1 MKKVTL
7 SALALCLIIG
17 TGVAAKNPAD
27 TKDATVSGWVTD
39 PMCTSGGSMADGDCV
54 KTCAAKSGG
63 KLVLVTDGD
72 NKVWAVV
79 NSQALKG
86 HEGHHVKV
94 TGHPD
99 ADKGT
104 IQVVT
109 VAMLDDQKPP
119 VAKSNEMKH
128 DKKAEVKKSEKKS

>member
-1 MKKVTL
+1 MKNAIL
-7 SALALCLIIG
+7 STLALCLIIG
-17 TGVAAKNPAD
+17 TAVAGKNAAD

-39 PMCTSGGSMADGDCV
+39 PMCTSGASMADGECV
-54 KTCAAKSGG
+54 KKCAAKQDG

-72 NKVWAVV
+72 NKVWAVE

-99 ADKGT
+99 EDKGT
-104 IQVVT
+104 IKVVT
-109 VAMLDDQKPP
+109 VALLQDQKPP
-119 VAKSNEMKH
+119 ADKKVEMKH
-128 DKKAEVKKSEKKS
+128 DTKKSDTK

>member
-1 MKKVTL
+1 MKKVML
-7 SALALCLIIG
+7 STLALCLIIG
-17 TGVAAKNPAD
+17 TAVAAKNAAD

-39 PMCTSGGSMADGDCV
+39 PMCTSGASMASAECV
-54 KTCAAKSGG
+54 KKCAKDG

-79 NSQALKG
+79 NSEALKG

-94 TGHPD
+94 VGHPD

-104 IQVVT
+104 IHVVT

-119 VAKSNEMKH
+119 MAKKDEMKH
-128 DKKAEVKKSEKKS
+128 DTKKSEAK

>member
-7 SALALCLIIG
+7 FTLALCLIIG
-17 TGVAAKNPAD
+17 TGVAAKNPPD

-39 PMCTSGGSMADGDCV
+39 PMCAKGEKMADGDCV
-54 KTCAAKSGG
+54 KRCSSKDS

-128 DKKAEVKKSEKKS
+128 DKKAEAKKSDKKS

>member
-7 SALALCLIIG
+7 FALALCLIIG
-17 TGVAAKNPAD
+17 TGVAAKNPPD
-27 TKDATVSGWVTD
+27 TKDATLSGWVTD
-39 PMCTSGGSMADGDCV
+39 PMCTEGSSMASAECV
-54 KTCAAKSGG
+54 KKCAKDG

-72 NKVWAVV
+72 NKVLAVE

-99 ADKGT
+99 LDKGT
-104 IQVVT
+104 IHVIT
-109 VAMLDDQKPP
+109 VAMLEDQKPP
-119 VAKSNEMKH
+119 VAKTEMKH
-128 DKKAEVKKSEKKS
+128 DKKAEAKKSDKKS

>member
-7 SALALCLIIG
+7 FALALCLIIG
-17 TGVAAKNPAD
+17 TGVAAKNPPD

-54 KTCAAKSGG
+54 KTCAAKSAG

-72 NKVWAVV
+72 NKVLAVE

-99 ADKGT
+99 LDKGT
-104 IQVVT
+104 IHVIT
-109 VAMLDDQKPP
+109 VAMLEDQKPP
-119 VAKSNEMKH
+119 VAKTEMKH
-128 DKKAEVKKSEKKS
+128 DKKAEAKKSDKKS

>member
-1 MKKVTL
+1 MKKLMFST
-7 SALALCLIIG
+7 LALCLMLG
-17 TGVAAKNPAD
+17 AAFAAKNPAD
-27 TKDATVSGWVTD
+27 TKDSTVSGWVTD
-39 PMCTSGGSMADGDCV
+39 PMCTSGASMGNADCV
-54 KTCAAKSGG
+54 KKCAKDG

-79 NSQALKG
+79 NSDALKG

-109 VAMLDDQKPP
+109 VAMLDDQKAPT
-119 VAKSNEMKH
+119 AKSGGMKH
-128 DKKAEVKKSEKKS
+128 DDKKADTSKSEKKS

>member
-1 MKKVTL
+1 MKKLMFST
-7 SALALCLIIG
+7 LALCLMLG
-17 TGVAAKNPAD
+17 AAFAAKNAAD
-27 TKDATVSGWVTD
+27 AKESTVSGWVTD
-39 PMCTSGGSMADGDCV
+39 PMCTSGASMASADCV
-54 KTCAAKSGG
+54 KKCAKDG

-79 NSQALKG
+79 NSEALKG

-104 IQVVT
+104 IHVVT
-109 VAMLDDQKPP
+109 VAMLDDQKAPG
-119 VAKSNEMKH
+119 AKSGEMKH
-128 DKKAEVKKSEKKS
+128 DNKTTESKKSDKKS

>member
-1 MKKVTL
+1 MKKVML
-7 SALALCLIIG
+7 STLALCLIIG
-17 TGVAAKNPAD
+17 TTAAAKNPAD

-39 PMCTSGGSMADGDCV
+39 PMCTEGASMASAACV
-54 KTCAAKSGG
+54 KKCAKDG

-79 NSQALKG
+79 NSEALKG

-104 IQVVT
+104 IQVMT

-119 VAKSNEMKH
+119 VAKNGGMKH
-128 DKKAEVKKSEKKS
+128 DGK